1 MNDIRKLAG
10 QTVVYG
16 FGTVV
21 PRFLNYALL
30 TPFYTYI
37 FSREQYGIVTEL
49 YAWMV
54 LALVILTYGME
65 TTYFRFAGKKAPAE
79 TVYGTAL
86 VSLFATSAFFL
97 IAVSLFI
104 TPVSAFLGYG
114 KHPEYIKMFAWI
126 VAIDAFSAIPFAW
139 LRANNRAAIFSVL
152 KIINVVVTIGSVF
165 FFLQTAPKIAAGGSE
180 WILRFYKPGFDVGYV
195 FVANLIGSVVTLL
208 LLVPFFLRIRPSF
221 DGRLLGRMLSYSW
234 PLLVGGIAG
243 SMNEVLDKILLRRL
257 IGGAEGLET
266 VGLYGAG
273 YKVGVL
279 MSLFIQMYRFAAEP
293 FFFEK
298 AGRHDARETYAVTM
312 KYFVIT
318 ALILFLVINLYIEA
332 LQVIIGPVF
341 RESLVVVPVIS
352 MGYLLLGIFINQSIW
367 YKVDDKTIY
376 GAWITLLGAAV
387 TIAVNV
393 IFVPRFGYIAAAWAH
408 VACYMTMVAVSY
420 LVGQKLYPIDYEIKR
435 ITSYI
440 ALAVTLYVVARVL
453 EGDNRVLNITLDT
466 GLLFV
471 FFAAV
476 QKKDRFFTLLFK
488 IRHENTDSK

>member
-30 TPFYTYI
+30 TPFYTRI
-37 FSREQYGIVTEL
+37 LGLEQYGIVTEL

-65 TTYFRFAGKKAPAE
+65 TTYFRYAGKKAPAE
-79 TVYGTAL
+79 EVYGTAL
-86 VSLFATSAFFL
+86 ISLLTTSVFFIL
-97 IAVSLFI
+97 VISVFI
-104 TPVSAFLGYG
+104 TPVSGFLGY
-114 KHPEYIKMFAWI
+114 KAYPEYIRMFAWI

-139 LRANNRAAIFSVL
+139 LRNNNRPMVFSAL
-152 KIINVVVTIGSVF
+152 KIINVVVTMIIAF
-165 FFLQTAPKIAAGGSE
+165 FFLWAAPSLAEKGNTWIYKIWNPE
-180 WILRFYKPGFDVGYV
+180 FQVGYV
-195 FVANLIGSVVTLL
+195 FVANLAGSAVTLL
-208 LLVPFFLRIRPSF
+208 CLTPFIFRMKPVFERKLLVS
-221 DGRLLGRMLSYSW
+221 MLSYSW
-234 PLLVGGIAG
+234 PLLVGGMAG
-243 SMNEVLDKILLRRL
+243 SLNEVLDKILLRRL
-257 IGGAEGLET
+257 IGGAEGLAT

-298 AGRHDARETYAVTM
+298 AGSKDAKETYAVTM

-318 ALILFLVINLYIEA
+318 ALILFLGINLYPEA
-332 LQVIIGPVF
+332 VQVLIGEDF
-341 RESLVVVPVIS
+341 RESLIVVPIIS

-376 GAWITLLGAAV
+376 GAWITLVGVAV

-393 IFVPRFGYIAAAWAH
+393 IFVPVFGYIAAAWAH
-408 VACYMTMVAVSY
+408 IACYLSMVGVSY
-420 LVGQKLYPIDYEIKR
+420 LVGQKYYPIKYESGKIFM
-435 ITSYI
+435 YI
-440 ALAVTLYVVARVL
+440 ALAIV
-453 EGDNRVLNITLDT
+453 
-466 GLLFV
+466 LLFV
-471 FFAAV
+471 SRLLEGGNIIINMAVDTLLLFIFFAVAEIRD
-476 QKKDRFFTLLFK
+476 KFFTLLFK
-488 IRHENTDSK
+488 RGS